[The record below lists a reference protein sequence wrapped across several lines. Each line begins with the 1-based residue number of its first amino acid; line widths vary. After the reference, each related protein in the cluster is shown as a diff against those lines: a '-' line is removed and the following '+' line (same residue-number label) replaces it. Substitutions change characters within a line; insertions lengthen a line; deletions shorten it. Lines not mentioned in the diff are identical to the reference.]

1 MCVCIAAYMVT
12 SSKQCI
18 DFSYF
23 EFFSDF
29 RRPIILSSLD
39 IE

>member
-1 MCVCIAAYMVT
+1 MYECIAAYMVT

-23 EFFSDF
+23 EFFS
-29 RRPIILSSLD
+29 IILSSLD